1 VPAPASSRL
10 DPSAAPAL
18 VDAGCLA
25 LPDAAEATS
34 IVSAAASMLRRM
46 TAALLRMASSLVRQ
60 AGLNARWLTS
70 CRRAPSLRAAAAGI
84 NL

>member
-1 VPAPASSRL
+1 
-10 DPSAAPAL
+10 

-34 IVSAAASMLRRM
+34 IVSAAASMMSRM
-46 TAALLRMASSLVRQ
+46 TGALLRMASSLVRQ
-60 AGLNARWLTS
+60 AGLNARWPYLVPPRTV
-70 CRRAPSLRAAAAGI
+70 AARAAAAGI